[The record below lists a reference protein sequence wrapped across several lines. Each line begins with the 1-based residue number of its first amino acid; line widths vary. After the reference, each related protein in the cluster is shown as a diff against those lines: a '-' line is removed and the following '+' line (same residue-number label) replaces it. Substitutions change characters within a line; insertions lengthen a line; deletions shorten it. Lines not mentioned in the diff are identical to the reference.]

1 VGSKYNLR
9 ITNHIHVASDYN
21 QMIHKQILER
31 IEWFKELEQKCKEEI
46 EDVEAA
52 RIVFRRLCFEEKK

>member
-1 VGSKYNLR
+1 MGSKYNLR

-21 QMIHKQILER
+21 QMILER